1 MKKKTKKT
9 KLKIKNI
16 FIFII
21 IICIIICLIL
31 FIPKHKEIKKEISK
45 LETLGYNTTEINKLN
60 KLSKEELNII
70 EKNEYNKNLVDIISS
85 KSYKKNNL
93 KLYLKYI
100 GNEVNDDVISFINEK
115 YYINDF
121 LDRYLSYK
129 EKNKDLS
136 YKEIVK
142 RVNSNLDFKFYDDSK
157 EADTSKGMYTLVN
170 KYYYLDKNYVPD
182 DLVDVEKEYARDSAK
197 INKTAYENFKKM
209 ADEAKKEG
217 LTLLI
222 TTAYRNYN
230 FQATLYNNY
239 VRQDG
244 KEQADTYSARPGYSE
259 HQLGYSVDLTN
270 KERVSFGEFKNTKEF
285 AWLKDNA
292 YKYGFIIRYTEANQ
306 YITGYVPESW
316 HYRYVGNDIAKYI
329 YENNITYEEY
339 YAYFLR

>member
-1 MKKKTKKT
+1 MKKKRKT
-9 KLKIKNI
+9 KLKIKRLFVLII
-16 FIFII
+16 F
-21 IICIIICLIL
+21 ICLIIGL
-31 FIPKHKEIKKEISK
+31 IIFIPKNKETKQVVSK
-45 LETLGYNTTEINKLN
+45 LETIGYNKNEIDKLN
-60 KLSKEELNII
+60 KLSKEELKII
-70 EKNEYNKNLVDIISS
+70 EKNKYNKNIIDIITS
-85 KSYKKNNL
+85 KSYKKENL

-100 GNEVNDDVISFINEK
+100 KDTVNDDIISFINET

-121 LDRYLSYK
+121 LDRYIAYK
-129 EKNKDLS
+129 EKNTDLKYS
-136 YKEIVK
+136 EIVK
-142 RVNSNLDFKFYDDSK
+142 RVNSNLDYIFYDDSK

-197 INKTAYENFKKM
+197 INRTAYENFKKM
-209 ADEAKKEG
+209 ADDAKKEG

-259 HQLGYSVDLTN
+259 HQLGYSADLTN

-285 AWLKDNA
+285 AWLKNNA

-316 HYRYVGNDIAKYI
+316 HYRYVGEEIAKYI

>member
-1 MKKKTKKT
+1 MKKKRKT
-9 KLKIKNI
+9 KLKVKRLFVLII
-16 FIFII
+16 F
-21 IICIIICLIL
+21 ICLIIGL
-31 FIPKHKEIKKEISK
+31 IIFIPKNKETKQIVSK
-45 LETLGYNTTEINKLN
+45 LETIGYNKNEIDKLN
-60 KLSKEELNII
+60 KLSKEELKII
-70 EKNEYNKNLVDIISS
+70 EKNKYNKNIIDIITS
-85 KSYKKNNL
+85 KSYKKENL

-100 GNEVNDDVISFINEK
+100 KDTVNNDIISFINEK

-121 LDRYLSYK
+121 LDRYLKFK
-129 EKNKDLS
+129 EKNTDLD
-136 YKEIVK
+136 YTEIVK
-142 RVNSNLDFKFYDDSK
+142 RVNSNLDYIFYDDSK

-170 KYYYLDKNYVPD
+170 KFYYLDKNYVPD

-197 INKTAYENFKKM
+197 INRTAYENFKKM
-209 ADEAKKEG
+209 ADDAKKEG

-259 HQLGYSVDLTN
+259 HQLGYSADLTN

-285 AWLKDNA
+285 AWLKNNA

-316 HYRYVGNDIAKYI
+316 HYRYVGEDIAKYI

>member
-1 MKKKTKKT
+1 MKKKRKT
-9 KLKIKNI
+9 KLKIKRL
-16 FIFII
+16 FIFILF
-21 IICIIICLIL
+21 ICLIIGL
-31 FIPKHKEIKKEISK
+31 IIFIPKQKETKQVVSK
-45 LETLGYNTTEINKLN
+45 LETIGYSKKEINKLN
-60 KLSKEELNII
+60 KLSKEELKII
-70 EKNEYNKNLVDIISS
+70 EKNEYNKNIIDIISS
-85 KSYKKNNL
+85 KSYKKENL

-100 GNEVNDDVISFINEK
+100 KDNVSNDMISFINEK

-121 LDRYLSYK
+121 LDRYLKFK
-129 EKNKDLS
+129 EKNTDLD
-136 YKEIVK
+136 YTEIVK
-142 RVNSNLDFKFYDDSK
+142 QVNSNLDYTFYDDSK
-157 EADTSKGMYTLVN
+157 EADISKGMYTLVN
-170 KYYYLDKNYVPD
+170 KFYYLDKNYIPD

-197 INKTAYENFKKM
+197 MNKTAYENFKKM
-209 ADEAKKEG
+209 ADAAKEEG

-259 HQLGYSVDLTN
+259 HQLGYSADLTN

-285 AWLKDNA
+285 NWLKNNA

-316 HYRYVGNDIAKYI
+316 HYRYVGEDIAKYI

>member
-1 MKKKTKKT
+1 MKKKRKT
-9 KLKIKNI
+9 KLKIKRL
-16 FIFII
+16 FIFILF
-21 IICIIICLIL
+21 ICLIIGL
-31 FIPKHKEIKKEISK
+31 IIFIPKQKETKQVVSK
-45 LETLGYNTTEINKLN
+45 LETIGYSKKEINKLN
-60 KLSKEELNII
+60 KLSKEELKII
-70 EKNEYNKNLVDIISS
+70 EKNEYNKNIIDIISS
-85 KSYKKNNL
+85 KSYKKENL

-100 GNEVNDDVISFINEK
+100 KDNVSNDIISFINEK

-121 LDRYLSYK
+121 LDRYLKFK
-129 EKNKDLS
+129 EKNTDLD
-136 YKEIVK
+136 YTEIVK
-142 RVNSNLDFKFYDDSK
+142 QINSNLDYTFYDDSK

-170 KYYYLDKNYVPD
+170 KYYYLDKNYIPD

-197 INKTAYENFKKM
+197 MNKTAYENFKKM
-209 ADEAKKEG
+209 ADAAKEEG

-259 HQLGYSVDLTN
+259 HQLGYSADLTN

-285 AWLKDNA
+285 NWLKNNA

-316 HYRYVGNDIAKYI
+316 HYRYVGDDIAKYI

>member
-1 MKKKTKKT
+1 MKKKRKT
-9 KLKIKNI
+9 KLKVKRLFVLII
-16 FIFII
+16 F
-21 IICIIICLIL
+21 ICLIIGL
-31 FIPKHKEIKKEISK
+31 IIFIPKNKETKQIVSK
-45 LETLGYNTTEINKLN
+45 LETIGYNKNEIDKLN
-60 KLSKEELNII
+60 KLSKEELKII
-70 EKNEYNKNLVDIISS
+70 EKNKYNKNIIDIITS
-85 KSYKKNNL
+85 KSYKKENL

-100 GNEVNDDVISFINEK
+100 KDTVNDDIISFINEK

-121 LDRYLSYK
+121 LDRYLKFK
-129 EKNKDLS
+129 EKNTDLD
-136 YKEIVK
+136 YTEIVK
-142 RVNSNLDFKFYDDSK
+142 RVNSNLDYIFYDDSK

-170 KYYYLDKNYVPD
+170 KFYYLDKNYVPD

-197 INKTAYENFKKM
+197 INRTAYENFKKM
-209 ADEAKKEG
+209 ADDAKKEG

-259 HQLGYSVDLTN
+259 HQLGYSADLTN

-285 AWLKDNA
+285 AWLKNNA

-316 HYRYVGNDIAKYI
+316 HYRYVGEDIAKYI